1 MGDHSEG
8 DPRSGFRQKSVP
20 SEGILANSTTDL
32 DQLLAR
38 LVDGDAMADDLA
50 ALGKLLDGN
59 PEAQRRYVH
68 YLDLHQELLARAES
82 SVPTNSPVRG
92 RGELLDDTNRSSVPR
107 TKVAVLV
114 ALAACLLLAL
124 GLLIGRW
131 TKPTPEDSDYAHQ
144 GEDIPSFVQPDEEAD
159 DGVAVLTRAV
169 DVEWLGDDPP
179 HAGGILSPGELKL
192 AGGLIQVEFYN
203 GVQLLVEGPADL
215 EIQSVASVICRE
227 GRLRS
232 LVPPNATGFSV
243 LTPKFE
249 LVDLGTEFAVDVAS
263 DGRADVH
270 VFDGEVELYLPDG
283 KREPDHKQLLIGGD
297 AIAWSP
303 EGTQTASAAAPET
316 FTSFDTIRRRERSA
330 TDQRFENWQEWNKTL
345 RDDPR
350 IVTRY
355 EFEADGTTLID
366 SSVTNADG
374 TIVGCQR
381 TSGRWPEKQALE
393 FKRPGDRVRIDV
405 PGEFEA
411 LTMSAW
417 VRVDALPPRRQ
428 ALLLTDGYQVGRLHW
443 QIGPE
448 GELRIGSRVPLENR
462 RRQTSYASP
471 AVFVPRQ
478 VGVWNFVC
486 STYDRNTKTVAH
498 WFNGKRVFTKPL
510 EMDQPIRIGSAEIGN
525 WGVPLKPERRAIRN
539 FIGRMDEFTIW
550 NVALKGEE
558 IADIYNKFGRK

>member
-1 MGDHSEG
+1 MGEA
-8 DPRSGFRQKSVP
+8 QKP
-20 SEGILANSTTDL
+20 SEL

-38 LVDGDAMADDLA
+38 LVDGNATIDDIA
-50 ALGKLLDGN
+50 ALEKLLDGN
-59 PEAQRRYVH
+59 ADAQRRYVH
-68 YLDLHQELLARAES
+68 YLDLHQELLAKAGNLAPANKLDES
-82 SVPTNSPVRG
+82 H
-92 RGELLDDTNRSSVPR
+92 GEIQDDKNRSSFPR
-107 TKVAVLV
+107 TRGAVLV
-114 ALAACLLLAL
+114 ALAAGLLLAL

-131 TKPTPEDSDYAHQ
+131 TKPTPGGIDYAKQ
-144 GEDIPSFVQPDEEAD
+144 GEDRRSPVPAEEEAD

-169 DVEWLGDDPP
+169 DVQWQVDDPP
-179 HAGGILSPGELKL
+179 HAGTILSPSHLKL
-192 AGGLIQVEFYN
+192 AGGLLQVEFYN

-215 EIQSVASVICRE
+215 EIQSVASVICHK

-232 LVPPNATGFSV
+232 FVPPNATGFSV

-270 VFDGEVELYLPDG
+270 VFDGEVELYLPNG
-283 KREPDHKQLLIGGD
+283 KREADHKHVLLGGE
-297 AIAWSP
+297 AIVWSP
-303 EGTQTASAAAPET
+303 EGTKTSRAAEPET
-316 FTSFDTIRRRERSA
+316 FTSFEAIRSRERSA
-330 TDQRFENWQEWNKTL
+330 TDQRFENWQQWNDTL
-345 RDDPR
+345 RDDSR

-355 EFEADGTTLID
+355 EFEAGGATLID
-366 SSVTNADG
+366 SSVTKADG
-374 TIVGCQR
+374 TIVGCQW
-381 TSGRWPEKQALE
+381 TSGRWPEKRALE

-411 LTMSAW
+411 LTMTAW

-443 QIGPE
+443 QIGPD
-448 GELRIGSRVPLENR
+448 GELRIGSRVPLQDR

-471 AVFVPRQ
+471 EVFTPRQ

-498 WFNGKRVFTKPL
+498 WFNGQRVFTKPL
-510 EMDQPIRIGSAEIGN
+510 EMDQPLRIGIAEIGN

-539 FIGRMDEFTIW
+539 FIGRMDELTIW
-550 NVALKGEE
+550 NVALTGEE
-558 IADIYNKFGRK
+558 IAEIYNKSV